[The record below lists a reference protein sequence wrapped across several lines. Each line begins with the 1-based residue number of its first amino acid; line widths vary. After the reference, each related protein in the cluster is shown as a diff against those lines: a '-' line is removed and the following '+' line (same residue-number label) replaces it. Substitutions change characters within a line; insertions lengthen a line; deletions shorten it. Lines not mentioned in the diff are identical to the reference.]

1 MAVGKMTGPKKAA
14 ILLVAMGEEAA
25 ADIIKNL
32 EDSEIQ
38 QVGYYMARFT
48 DVSPEELDMVLEEFY
63 NKSAAAPGGGFM
75 INASADYVKN
85 TLTKAL
91 GGDRAKSLVD
101 NLSANVE
108 ESALESLKWLDPKAI
123 ANFITHEHPQTIAL
137 ILAHLEDPEQTATVL
152 KELPEN
158 LQADVVYRMAILEA
172 IQPGVVAEI
181 DEVLSREMQAA
192 GAMGTAKVGGIEAVS
207 EMLNSLDKSTETRI
221 LATIEESNPD
231 LAEQI
236 RELMF
241 TFEDMVLIDTRGMQL
256 ILKEVQGQDL
266 ALALKTASEPIK
278 ELIFSSMSTRAADML
293 REDLEVLGP
302 VKVADVEKAQQNLV
316 KVARKLE
323 EEGKI
328 VIGGRGG
335 GEVV

>member
-1 MAVGKMTGPKKAA
+1 MAVGKLTGPKKAA
-14 ILLVAMGEEAA
+14 ILLLALGEEGA

-48 DVSPEELDMVLEEFY
+48 DIAPEELDVGLEEYY
-63 NKSAAAPGGGFM
+63 NKSSQEGGGFV
-75 INASADYVKN
+75 INASGDFVKN
-85 TLTKAL
+85 ALARAL
-91 GGDRAKSLVD
+91 GGDRAKELVD

-137 ILAHLEDPEQTATVL
+137 ILAHLEDPEQTALVL

-158 LQADVVYRMAILEA
+158 LQADVVYRMSILES
-172 IQPGVVAEI
+172 IQPGVVSEI
-181 DEVLSREMQAA
+181 DEVLSREMQAS
-192 GAMGTAKVGGIEAVS
+192 GAMGTAKVGGIESVA
-207 EMLNSLDKSTETRI
+207 ETLNSLDKSTETRI

-241 TFEDMVLIDTRGMQL
+241 TFEDMVLIDSRGMQT
-256 ILKEVQGQDL
+256 ILKEVSQQDL
-266 ALALKTASEPIK
+266 SMALKTASEPIK
-278 ELIFSSMSTRAADML
+278 ELIFSSMSQRAAEML

-302 VKVADVEKAQQNLV
+302 VKVSDVDKSQQNLV
-316 KVARKLE
+316 KIARRLE
-323 EEGKI
+323 EEGKV

-335 GEVV
+335 GDVV

>member
-14 ILLVAMGEEAA
+14 ILLVALGEEAA

-38 QVGYYMARFT
+38 QVGYHMARFT
-48 DVSPEELDMVLEEFY
+48 DVSPEDLDLVLEEFY
-63 NKSAAAPGGGFM
+63 NKSTAGAGGFI

-172 IQPGVVAEI
+172 IQPGVVSEI

-192 GAMGTAKVGGIEAVS
+192 GAMGTAKVGGIESVS

-241 TFEDMVLIDTRGMQL
+241 TFEDLVLIDARGMQL
-256 ILKEVQGQDL
+256 ILKEVQGADL
-266 ALALKTASEPIK
+266 TLAMKTASDPIK

-302 VKVADVEKAQQNLV
+302 VKVSDVEKAQQNLV
-316 KVARKLE
+316 KIARKLE

-335 GEVV
+335 GDVV

>member
-14 ILLVAMGEEAA
+14 ILLVALGEEAA

-48 DVSPEELDMVLEEFY
+48 DVSPEELDLVLEEFY
-63 NKSAAAPGGGFM
+63 NKSTAGTEGFI

-241 TFEDMVLIDTRGMQL
+241 TFEDMVLIDARGMQL

-266 ALALKTASEPIK
+266 TLAMKTASEPIK
-278 ELIFSSMSTRAADML
+278 ELIFSSMSQRAAEML

>member
-1 MAVGKMTGPKKAA
+1 MGVGKLTGPKKAA
-14 ILLVAMGEEAA
+14 ILLLALGEEGA

-48 DVSPEELDMVLEEFY
+48 DVSPEELDVVLEEFY
-63 NKSAAAPGGGFM
+63 SKSSNESGGFL
-75 INASADYVKN
+75 INASGDFVKN
-85 TLTKAL
+85 ALSKAL
-91 GGDRAKSLVD
+91 GGDRAKELVD

-123 ANFITHEHPQTIAL
+123 ANFITHEHPQTISL
-137 ILAHLEDPEQTATVL
+137 ILAHLDDPEQTATVL

-158 LQADVVYRMAILEA
+158 LQADVVYRMSILESV
-172 IQPGVVAEI
+172 QPGVVSEI
-181 DEVLSREMQAA
+181 DEVLSREMQAS
-192 GAMGTAKVGGIEAVS
+192 GAMGTSKVGGIESVA

-241 TFEDMVLIDTRGMQL
+241 TFEDMVLIDSRGMQN
-256 ILKEVQGQDL
+256 ILKEVPQPEL
-266 ALALKTASEPIK
+266 VMSLKTASEPIK
-278 ELIFSSMSTRAADML
+278 ELVFASMSQRASDML

-302 VKVADVEKAQQNLV
+302 VKVSDVEKAQQNMV
-316 KVARKLE
+316 KIARRME

-335 GEVV
+335 GDVV

>member
-1 MAVGKMTGPKKAA
+1 MGIGKLTGPKKAA
-14 ILLVAMGEEAA
+14 ILLMALGEEGA
-25 ADIIKNL
+25 ADVIKNL
-32 EDSEIQ
+32 DDSEIQ
-38 QVGYYMARFT
+38 NVGYFMSRFT
-48 DVSPEELDMVLEEFY
+48 DISPEELDLVLEEFY
-63 NKSAAAPGGGFM
+63 NKSVAGVQGFTL
-75 INASADYVKN
+75 NASADFVKN

-101 NLSANVE
+101 NLSASVE
-108 ESALESLKWLDPKAI
+108 ESGLQALKWLDAKAI
-123 ANFITHEHPQTIAL
+123 ANVIYHEHPQTIGL
-137 ILAHLEDPEQTATVL
+137 ILAHLEDPDQTAAVL
-152 KELPEN
+152 KELPDN

-181 DEVLSREMQAA
+181 DEVLTREMQNA
-192 GAMGTAKVGGIEAVS
+192 GAVGASKMGGIEAVA

-241 TFEDMVLIDTRGMQL
+241 TFEDLVLIDTRGMQL
-256 ILKEVQGQDL
+256 ILKDHQGQEL
-266 ALALKTASEPIK
+266 ALAMKTASEPIK
-278 ELIFSSMSTRAADML
+278 ELIFSSMSQRAADML

-302 VKVADVEKAQQNLV
+302 VKVSDVEKSQQTMV
-316 KVARKLE
+316 KIARKLE

-328 VIGGRGG
+328 IIGGRGG
-335 GEVV
+335 GDVV

>member
-1 MAVGKMTGPKKAA
+1 MGVGKLTGPKKAA
-14 ILLVAMGEEAA
+14 ILLLALGEEGA

-48 DVSPEELDMVLEEFY
+48 DVSPEELDVVLEEFY
-63 NKSAAAPGGGFM
+63 NKNAGDDSGFL
-75 INASADYVKN
+75 INASGDFVKN
-85 TLTKAL
+85 ALSKAL
-91 GGDRAKSLVD
+91 GGDRAKELVD

-123 ANFITHEHPQTIAL
+123 ANFITHEHPQTISL

-158 LQADVVYRMAILEA
+158 LQADVVYRMSILESV
-172 IQPGVVAEI
+172 QPGVVNEI
-181 DEVLSREMQAA
+181 DEVLSREMQAS
-192 GAMGTAKVGGIEAVS
+192 GAMGTSKVGGIESVA

-241 TFEDMVLIDTRGMQL
+241 TFEDMVLIDSRGMQN
-256 ILKEVQGQDL
+256 ILKEVPQPELG
-266 ALALKTASEPIK
+266 LALKTASEPIK
-278 ELIFSSMSTRAADML
+278 ELIFSSMSQRAADML
-293 REDLEVLGP
+293 REDLDVMGP
-302 VKVADVEKAQQNLV
+302 VKVSDVEKAQQNLV
-316 KVARKLE
+316 KIARRME

-328 VIGGRGG
+328 IIGGRGG
-335 GEVV
+335 GDVV

>member
-1 MAVGKMTGPKKAA
+1 MTGPKKAA
-14 ILLVAMGEEAA
+14 ILLLALGEEGA

-48 DVSPEELDMVLEEFY
+48 DVSPEELDVVLEEYY
-63 NKSAAAPGGGFM
+63 NKSISDSGGFM
-75 INASADYVKN
+75 INASGDFVKN
-85 TLTKAL
+85 TLSKAL
-91 GGDRAKSLVD
+91 GGERAKELVD

-108 ESALESLKWLDPKAI
+108 ESALESLKWLEPKAI

-158 LQADVVYRMAILEA
+158 LQADVVYRMSILES
-172 IQPGVVAEI
+172 IQPGVVNEI
-181 DEVLSREMQAA
+181 DEVLSREMQAS
-192 GAMGTAKVGGIEAVS
+192 GAMGTSKVGGIESVA

-241 TFEDMVLIDTRGMQL
+241 TFEDMVLIDSRGMQN
-256 ILKEVQGQDL
+256 IIKEVAQPEL
-266 ALALKTASEPIK
+266 VLALKTASEPIK
-278 ELIFSSMSTRAADML
+278 ELIFASMSQRAADML
-293 REDLEVLGP
+293 REDLEVMGP
-302 VKVADVEKAQQNLV
+302 VKVSDVEKAQQNMV
-316 KVARKLE
+316 KIARRME

-335 GEVV
+335 GDVV

>member
-1 MAVGKMTGPKKAA
+1 MGVGKMTGPKKAA
-14 ILLVAMGEEAA
+14 ILLLALGEEGA

-48 DVSPEELDMVLEEFY
+48 DVSPEELDVVLEEYY
-63 NKSAAAPGGGFM
+63 NKSISDSGGFM
-75 INASADYVKN
+75 INASGDFVKN
-85 TLTKAL
+85 TLSKAL
-91 GGDRAKSLVD
+91 GGERAKELVD

-108 ESALESLKWLDPKAI
+108 ESALESLKWLEPKAI

-158 LQADVVYRMAILEA
+158 LQADVVYRMSILES
-172 IQPGVVAEI
+172 IQPGVVNEI
-181 DEVLSREMQAA
+181 DEVLSREMQAS
-192 GAMGTAKVGGIEAVS
+192 GAMGTSKVGGIESVA

-241 TFEDMVLIDTRGMQL
+241 TFEDMVLIDSRGMQN
-256 ILKEVQGQDL
+256 IIKEVAQPEL
-266 ALALKTASEPIK
+266 VLALKTASEPIK
-278 ELIFSSMSTRAADML
+278 ELIFASMSQRAADML
-293 REDLEVLGP
+293 REDLEVMGP
-302 VKVADVEKAQQNLV
+302 VKVSDVERAQQMMI
-316 KVARKLE
+316 KIARQLE

-335 GEVV
+335 SEVV

>member
-1 MAVGKMTGPKKAA
+1 MGVGKMTGPKKAA
-14 ILLVAMGEEAA
+14 ILLLALGEEGA

-48 DVSPEELDMVLEEFY
+48 DVSPEELDVVLEEYY
-63 NKSAAAPGGGFM
+63 NKSISDSGGFM
-75 INASADYVKN
+75 INASGDFVKN
-85 TLTKAL
+85 TLSKAL
-91 GGDRAKSLVD
+91 GGERAKELVD

-108 ESALESLKWLDPKAI
+108 ESALESLKWLEPKAI

-158 LQADVVYRMAILEA
+158 LQADVVYRMSILES
-172 IQPGVVAEI
+172 IQPGVVNEI
-181 DEVLSREMQAA
+181 DEVLSREMQAS
-192 GAMGTAKVGGIEAVS
+192 GAMGTSKVGGIESVA

-241 TFEDMVLIDTRGMQL
+241 TFEDMVLIDSRGMQN
-256 ILKEVQGQDL
+256 IIKEVAQPEL
-266 ALALKTASEPIK
+266 VLALKTASEPIK
-278 ELIFSSMSTRAADML
+278 ELIFASMSQRAADML
-293 REDLEVLGP
+293 REDLEVMGP
-302 VKVADVEKAQQNLV
+302 VKVSDVEKSQQNMV
-316 KVARKLE
+316 KIARRME

-335 GEVV
+335 GDVV

>member
-1 MAVGKMTGPKKAA
+1 MGVGKLTGPKKAA
-14 ILLVAMGEEAA
+14 ILLLAMGEEGASEVV
-25 ADIIKNL
+25 KNL

-48 DVSPEELDMVLEEFY
+48 DVAPEELDVVLEEFY
-63 NKSAAAPGGGFM
+63 NKSGTAGDGFL
-75 INASADYVKN
+75 INASGDFVRN
-85 TLTKAL
+85 TISKAL
-91 GGDRAKSLVD
+91 GGDRAKELVD
-101 NLSANVE
+101 NLSATVE

-158 LQADVVYRMAILEA
+158 LQADVVYRMAILES
-172 IQPGVVAEI
+172 IQPGVVSEI
-181 DEVLSREMQAA
+181 DEVLSREMQAS
-192 GAMGTAKVGGIEAVS
+192 GAMGTSKVGGIEAVA

-241 TFEDMVLIDTRGMQL
+241 TFEDMVLIDSKSMQVVV
-256 ILKEVQGQDL
+256 KEMPRDELV
-266 ALALKTASEPIK
+266 LALKTASEPIK
-278 ELIFSSMSTRAADML
+278 ELIFSAQSTRAAEML
-293 REDLEVLGP
+293 REDLEVLP
-302 VKVADVEKAQQNLV
+302 PTKVSDVERAQQAMV
-316 KVARKLE
+316 KIARQLE

>member
-1 MAVGKMTGPKKAA
+1 MGVGKLTGPKKAA
-14 ILLVAMGEEAA
+14 ILLLALGEEGA

-48 DVSPEELDMVLEEFY
+48 DVSPEELDVVLEEFY
-63 NKSAAAPGGGFM
+63 SKSSNESGGFL
-75 INASADYVKN
+75 INASGDFVKN
-85 TLTKAL
+85 ALSKAL
-91 GGDRAKSLVD
+91 GGDRAKELVD

-123 ANFITHEHPQTIAL
+123 ANFITHEHPQTISL
-137 ILAHLEDPEQTATVL
+137 ILAHLDDPEQTATVL

-158 LQADVVYRMAILEA
+158 LQADVVYRMSILESV
-172 IQPGVVAEI
+172 QPGVVSEI
-181 DEVLSREMQAA
+181 DEVLSREMQAS
-192 GAMGTAKVGGIEAVS
+192 GAMGTSKVGGIESVA

-241 TFEDMVLIDTRGMQL
+241 TFEDMVLIDSRGMQN
-256 ILKEVQGQDL
+256 ILKEVPQTEL
-266 ALALKTASEPIK
+266 VMSLKTASEPIK
-278 ELIFSSMSTRAADML
+278 ELVFASMSQRASDML

-302 VKVADVEKAQQNLV
+302 VKVSDVEKAQQNMV
-316 KVARKLE
+316 KIARRME

-335 GEVV
+335 GDVV

>member
-1 MAVGKMTGPKKAA
+1 MSVGKLTGPKKAA
-14 ILLVAMGEEAA
+14 ILLLALGEEGAA
-25 ADIIKNL
+25 EIVKNL

-48 DVSPEELDMVLEEFY
+48 DVSPEELDVVLEEFY
-63 NKSAAAPGGGFM
+63 QKNSGEGSGFI
-75 INASADYVKN
+75 INASGDFVKN
-85 TLTKAL
+85 TLSKAL
-91 GGDRAKSLVD
+91 GSDRAKDLVD

-137 ILAHLEDPEQTATVL
+137 ILAHLEDPEQTAVVL

-158 LQADVVYRMAILEA
+158 LQADVVYRMAILES
-172 IQPGVVAEI
+172 IQPGVVSEI

-192 GAMGTAKVGGIEAVS
+192 GAMGTSKVGGIEAVA

-241 TFEDMVLIDTRGMQL
+241 TFEDMVLIDSRGMQL
-256 ILKEVQGQDL
+256 ILKEIPQDEL
-266 ALALKTASEPIK
+266 IMALKTASDSIK
-278 ELIFSSMSTRAADML
+278 ELIFSSMSQRASEML

-302 VKVADVEKAQQNLV
+302 VKISDVERSQQNMV
-316 KVARKLE
+316 KISRRME
-323 EEGKI
+323 EEGKV

-335 GEVV
+335 EVI

>member
-1 MAVGKMTGPKKAA
+1 MGVGKLTGPKKAA
-14 ILLVAMGEEAA
+14 ILLLAMGEEGA
-25 ADIIKNL
+25 ADVIKNL

-48 DVSPEELDMVLEEFY
+48 DVSPEELDVVLEEFY
-63 NKSAAAPGGGFM
+63 NKSASDGDGFI
-75 INASADYVKN
+75 INASGDFVKN
-85 TLTKAL
+85 TIAKAL
-91 GGDRAKSLVD
+91 GGDRAKDLVD

-158 LQADVVYRMAILEA
+158 LQADVVYRMAILES
-172 IQPGVVAEI
+172 IQPGVVSEI

-192 GAMGTAKVGGIEAVS
+192 GAMGTSKVGGIEAVA

-241 TFEDMVLIDTRGMQL
+241 TFEDMVLIDSRGMQT
-256 ILKEVQGQDL
+256 ILKEIPQQDL
-266 ALALKTASEPIK
+266 TMSMKTASEGIK
-278 ELIFSSMSTRAADML
+278 ELIFSSMSQRAAEML

-302 VKVADVEKAQQNLV
+302 VKVADVEKAQQNMV
-316 KVARKLE
+316 KIARRLE
-323 EEGKI
+323 EEGKV

-335 GEVV
+335 GDVV

>member
-1 MAVGKMTGPKKAA
+1 MGVGKLTGPKKAA
-14 ILLVAMGEEAA
+14 ILLLALGEEGA

-48 DVSPEELDMVLEEFY
+48 DVTPEELDMVLEEFY
-63 NKSAAAPGGGFM
+63 TKNSDDGGGFM
-75 INASADYVKN
+75 INASGDFVKN
-85 TLTKAL
+85 TLSKAL
-91 GGDRAKSLVD
+91 GSERAKELVD
-101 NLSANVE
+101 NLSDKTE
-108 ESALESLKWLDPKAI
+108 ETALESLKWLDPKAI
-123 ANFITHEHPQTIAL
+123 ANFITHEHPQTISL

-158 LQADVVYRMAILEA
+158 LQADVVYRMSILES
-172 IQPGVVAEI
+172 IQPGVVNEI
-181 DEVLSREMQAA
+181 DEVLSREMQAS
-192 GAMGTAKVGGIEAVS
+192 GAMGTSKVGGIESVA

-241 TFEDMVLIDTRGMQL
+241 TFEDMVLIDSRGMQN
-256 ILKEVQGQDL
+256 ILKEVPQPEL
-266 ALALKTASEPIK
+266 VMALKTASEPIK
-278 ELIFSSMSTRAADML
+278 ELIFASMSQRASEML

-302 VKVADVEKAQQNLV
+302 VKVSDVEKTQQNMV
-316 KVARKLE
+316 KIARRME

-335 GEVV
+335 GDVV

>member
-1 MAVGKMTGPKKAA
+1 MTGPKKAA
-14 ILLVAMGEEAA
+14 ILLLALGEEGAA
-25 ADIIKNL
+25 EVVKNL
-32 EDSEIQ
+32 EDSEIS

-48 DVSPEELDMVLEEFY
+48 DVSPEELDMVLEEYY
-63 NKSAAAPGGGFM
+63 NSQAGEGSGFL
-75 INASADYVKN
+75 INASGDFVKN
-85 TLTKAL
+85 TLAKAL
-91 GGDRAKSLVD
+91 GGDRAKDLVD

-158 LQADVVYRMAILEA
+158 LQADVVYRMAILEG
-172 IQPGVVAEI
+172 IQPGVVSEI

-192 GAMGTAKVGGIEAVS
+192 GAVGTAKVGGIEAVA
-207 EMLNSLDKSTETRI
+207 EMLNSLDKSTETRV

-241 TFEDMVLIDTRGMQL
+241 TFEDMVLIDSRGMQL
-256 ILKEVQGQDL
+256 ILKEVEQQDL
-266 ALALKTASEPIK
+266 TLAMKTASDSIK
-278 ELIFSSMSTRAADML
+278 ELIFSSMSQRAADML

-302 VKVADVEKAQQNLV
+302 VKVADVERAQQNLV
-316 KVARKLE
+316 KVSRRLE

-328 VIGGRGG
+328 IIGGRGG
-335 GEVV
+335 GDVI

>member
-1 MAVGKMTGPKKAA
+1 MSVGTLTGPKKAA
-14 ILLVAMGEEAA
+14 ILLLALGEEGAA
-25 ADIIKNL
+25 EIVKNL

-48 DVSPEELDMVLEEFY
+48 DVSPEELDVVLEEFY
-63 NKSAAAPGGGFM
+63 QKNSGEGSGFI
-75 INASADYVKN
+75 INASGDFVKN
-85 TLTKAL
+85 TLSKAL
-91 GGDRAKSLVD
+91 GSDRAKDLVD

-137 ILAHLEDPEQTATVL
+137 ILAHLEDPEQTAVVL

-158 LQADVVYRMAILEA
+158 LQADVVYRMAILES
-172 IQPGVVAEI
+172 IQPGVVSEI

-192 GAMGTAKVGGIEAVS
+192 GAMGTSKVGGIEAVA

-241 TFEDMVLIDTRGMQL
+241 TFEDMVLIDSRGMQL
-256 ILKEVQGQDL
+256 ILKEIPQDEL
-266 ALALKTASEPIK
+266 IMALKTASDSIK
-278 ELIFSSMSTRAADML
+278 ELIFSSMSQRASEML

-302 VKVADVEKAQQNLV
+302 VKISDVERSQQNMV
-316 KVARKLE
+316 KISRRME
-323 EEGKI
+323 EEGKV

-335 GEVV
+335 EVI

>member
-1 MAVGKMTGPKKAA
+1 MTGPKKAA
-14 ILLVAMGEEAA
+14 ILLLALGEEGAA
-25 ADIIKNL
+25 EVVKNL
-32 EDSEIQ
+32 EDSEIS

-48 DVSPEELDMVLEEFY
+48 DVSPEELDMVLEEYY
-63 NKSAAAPGGGFM
+63 NAQAGEGSGFL
-75 INASADYVKN
+75 INASGDFVKN
-85 TLTKAL
+85 TLAKAL
-91 GGDRAKSLVD
+91 GGDRAKDLVD

-158 LQADVVYRMAILEA
+158 LQADVVYRMAILEG
-172 IQPGVVAEI
+172 IQPGVVSEI

-192 GAMGTAKVGGIEAVS
+192 GAVGTAKVGGIEAVA
-207 EMLNSLDKSTETRI
+207 EMLNSLDKSTETRV

-241 TFEDMVLIDTRGMQL
+241 TFEDMVLIDSRGMQL
-256 ILKEVQGQDL
+256 ILKEVDQQDL
-266 ALALKTASEPIK
+266 TLAMKTASDSIK
-278 ELIFSSMSTRAADML
+278 ELIFSSMSQRAADML

-302 VKVADVEKAQQNLV
+302 VKVADVERAQQNLV
-316 KVARKLE
+316 KVSRRLE

-328 VIGGRGG
+328 IIGGRGG
-335 GEVV
+335 GDVI

>member
-1 MAVGKMTGPKKAA
+1 MAVGKLTGPKKAA
-14 ILLVAMGEEAA
+14 ILLLALGEEGA

-48 DVSPEELDMVLEEFY
+48 DVSPEELDVVLEEFY
-63 NKSAAAPGGGFM
+63 NKSSQEGGGFV
-75 INASADYVKN
+75 INASGDFVKN
-85 TLTKAL
+85 ALARAL
-91 GGDRAKSLVD
+91 GGDRAKELVD

-137 ILAHLEDPEQTATVL
+137 ILAHLEDPEQTALVL

-158 LQADVVYRMAILEA
+158 LQADVVYRMSILES
-172 IQPGVVAEI
+172 IQPGVVSEI
-181 DEVLSREMQAA
+181 DEVLSREMQAS
-192 GAMGTAKVGGIEAVS
+192 GAMGTSKVGGIESVA
-207 EMLNSLDKSTETRI
+207 ETLNSLDKSTETRI

-241 TFEDMVLIDTRGMQL
+241 TFEDMVLIDSRGMQT
-256 ILKEVQGQDL
+256 ILKEVSQQDL
-266 ALALKTASEPIK
+266 SMALKTASEPIK
-278 ELIFSSMSTRAADML
+278 ELIFSSMSQRAAEML

-302 VKVADVEKAQQNLV
+302 VKVSDVDKSQQNLV
-316 KVARKLE
+316 KIARRLE
-323 EEGKI
+323 EEGKVI
-328 VIGGRGG
+328 IGGRGG
-335 GEVV
+335 GDVV

>member
-1 MAVGKMTGPKKAA
+1 MGVGKMTGPKKAA
-14 ILLVAMGEEAA
+14 ILLVAIGEEAA
-25 ADIIKNL
+25 ADVIKNL

-63 NKSAAAPGGGFM
+63 NKSSEGGGTFQVT
-75 INASADYVKN
+75 ASPDYVKN

-91 GGDRAKSLVD
+91 GGDRAKDLVD

-108 ESALESLKWLDPKAI
+108 GSALESLKWLDPKAI
-123 ANFITHEHPQTIAL
+123 ANFIIHEHPQTIAL

-152 KELPEN
+152 KALPEN
-158 LQADVVYRMAILEA
+158 LQADVVYRMAVLES

-181 DEVLSREMQAA
+181 DGVLQREMQAQ
-192 GAMGTAKVGGIEAVS
+192 GSVGTRQVGGNGAVA
-207 EMLNSLDKSTETRI
+207 EMLNSPDKSTETRV

-241 TFEDMVLIDTRGMQL
+241 TFEDMSLIDQRGMQL
-256 ILKEVQGQDL
+256 IIKEVPQQDL
-266 ALALKTASEPIK
+266 VMALKTASEPIK
-278 ELIFSSMSTRAADML
+278 ELIFGSMSQRAAEML

-328 VIGGRGG
+328 IIGGRGG
-335 GEVV
+335 GDVV

>member
-1 MAVGKMTGPKKAA
+1 MAAGKLTGPKKAA
-14 ILLVAMGEEAA
+14 ILLVALGEEAA
-25 ADIIKNL
+25 GDIIKNL

-38 QVGYYMARFT
+38 QVGYHMARFT
-48 DVSPEELDMVLEEFY
+48 EVSPEELDLVLEEFY
-63 NKSAAAPGGGFM
+63 TKSTAGTQGFI

-108 ESALESLKWLDPKAI
+108 ESALESLKWLDPRAI

-172 IQPGVVAEI
+172 IQPGVVNEI
-181 DEVLSREMQAA
+181 DEVLSREMQAS

-207 EMLNSLDKSTETRI
+207 ETLNSLDKSTETRI

-241 TFEDMVLIDTRGMQL
+241 TFEDLVLIDARGMQL

-266 ALALKTASEPIK
+266 TLAMKTASDPIK

-302 VKVADVEKAQQNLV
+302 AKISDVEKAQQNLV
-316 KVARKLE
+316 KIARKLE

-335 GEVV
+335 GDVV

>member
-1 MAVGKMTGPKKAA
+1 
-14 ILLVAMGEEAA
+14 
-25 ADIIKNL
+25 
-32 EDSEIQ
+32 
-38 QVGYYMARFT
+38 
-48 DVSPEELDMVLEEFY
+48 
-63 NKSAAAPGGGFM
+63 
-75 INASADYVKN
+75 
-85 TLTKAL
+85 
-91 GGDRAKSLVD
+91 LVD

-158 LQADVVYRMAILEA
+158 LQADVVYRMATLES
-172 IQPGVVAEI
+172 IQPGVVSEI
-181 DEVLSREMQAA
+181 DEVLSREMQQA
-192 GAMGTAKVGGIEAVS
+192 GAMGTSKVGGIEAVA

-241 TFEDMVLIDTRGMQL
+241 TFEDLVLVDSRGMQL
-256 ILKEVQGQDL
+256 ILKEIPQEEL
-266 ALALKTASEPIK
+266 ALGLKTASDPIK
-278 ELIFSSMSTRAADML
+278 ELIFSSMSQRAAEML

-302 VKVADVEKAQQNLV
+302 VKVSDVERAQQNMV
-316 KVARKLE
+316 KAARKLE
-323 EEGKI
+323 EEGKV

-335 GEVV
+335 DVI

>member
-1 MAVGKMTGPKKAA
+1 
-14 ILLVAMGEEAA
+14 
-25 ADIIKNL
+25 
-32 EDSEIQ
+32 
-38 QVGYYMARFT
+38 
-48 DVSPEELDMVLEEFY
+48 MVLEEFY
-63 NKSAAAPGGGFM
+63 NKSASGTEGYVL
-75 INASADYVKN
+75 NASPDYVRN
-85 TLTKAL
+85 TLAKAL

-158 LQADVVYRMAILEA
+158 LQADVVYRMAILES

-192 GAMGTAKVGGIEAVS
+192 GAMGTSKVGGIESVS

-241 TFEDMVLIDTRGMQL
+241 TFEDMALIDQRGMQQ
-256 ILKEVQGQDL
+256 IIKEVPQQDL
-266 ALALKTASEPIK
+266 VMAMKTASEPIK
-278 ELIFSSMSTRAADML
+278 ELIFGSMSTRAADML

-316 KVARKLE
+316 KAARKLE

-328 VIGGRGG
+328 IIGGRGG

>member
-1 MAVGKMTGPKKAA
+1 MTGPKKAA
-14 ILLVAMGEEAA
+14 ILLLALGEEGA

-48 DVSPEELDMVLEEFY
+48 DVSPEELDVVLEEYY
-63 NKSAAAPGGGFM
+63 NKSISDSGGFM
-75 INASADYVKN
+75 INASGDFVKN
-85 TLTKAL
+85 TLSKAL
-91 GGDRAKSLVD
+91 GGERAKELVD

-108 ESALESLKWLDPKAI
+108 ESALESLKWLEPKAI

-158 LQADVVYRMAILEA
+158 LQADVVYRMSILES
-172 IQPGVVAEI
+172 IQPGVVNEI
-181 DEVLSREMQAA
+181 DEVLSREMQAS
-192 GAMGTAKVGGIEAVS
+192 GAMGTSKVGGIESVA

-241 TFEDMVLIDTRGMQL
+241 TFEDMVLIDSRGMQN
-256 ILKEVQGQDL
+256 IIKEVAQPEL
-266 ALALKTASEPIK
+266 VLALKTASEPIK
-278 ELIFSSMSTRAADML
+278 ELIFASMSQRAADML
-293 REDLEVLGP
+293 REDLEVMGP
-302 VKVADVEKAQQNLV
+302 VKVSDVEKSQQNMV
-316 KVARKLE
+316 KIARRME

-335 GEVV
+335 GDVV

>member
-14 ILLVAMGEEAA
+14 ILLVALGEEAA

-48 DVSPEELDMVLEEFY
+48 DVSPEELDLVLEEFY
-63 NKSAAAPGGGFM
+63 TKSTAGAGGFI

-172 IQPGVVAEI
+172 IQPGVVSEI

-192 GAMGTAKVGGIEAVS
+192 GAMGTAKVGGIESVS
-207 EMLNSLDKSTETRI
+207 ETLNSLDKSTETRI

-256 ILKEVQGQDL
+256 ILKEVQGSDL
-266 ALALKTASEPIK
+266 PLSMKTASDPIK
-278 ELIFSSMSTRAADML
+278 ELIFSSMSQRAADML

-302 VKVADVEKAQQNLV
+302 VKVSDVEKAQQNLV
-316 KVARKLE
+316 KIARKLE

>member
-1 MAVGKMTGPKKAA
+1 MAVGKLTGPKKAA
-14 ILLVAMGEEAA
+14 ILLLSLGEEGA
-25 ADIIKNL
+25 ADVIKNL

-48 DVSPEELDMVLEEFY
+48 DVSPEEVDMVLEEFFSK
-63 NKSAAAPGGGFM
+63 NFKDGGGFT
-75 INASADYVKN
+75 INASGDFVKN
-85 TLTKAL
+85 ALTKAL
-91 GGDRAKSLVD
+91 GGDRAKELVD

-158 LQADVVYRMAILEA
+158 LQADVVYRMATLES
-172 IQPGVVAEI
+172 IQPGVVSEI

-192 GAMGTAKVGGIEAVS
+192 GAMGTSKVGGIESVA
-207 EMLNSLDKSTETRI
+207 EMLNSVDKSTETRI

-241 TFEDMVLIDTRGMQL
+241 TFEDMVLIDSRSMQL
-256 ILKEVQGQDL
+256 VLKEMPQQEL
-266 ALALKTASEPIK
+266 ALALKTASDAIK
-278 ELIFSSMSTRAADML
+278 ELIFSSMSQRASEML
-293 REDLEVLGP
+293 REDLEVMGP
-302 VKVADVEKAQQNLV
+302 VRVSEVEKAQQTMV
-316 KVARKLE
+316 KISRKLE

-335 GEVV
+335 DVI

>member
-1 MAVGKMTGPKKAA
+1 MAAGKLTGPKKAA
-14 ILLVAMGEEAA
+14 ILLVALGEEAA
-25 ADIIKNL
+25 GDIIKNL

-38 QVGYYMARFT
+38 QVGYHMARFT
-48 DVSPEELDMVLEEFY
+48 EVSPEELDLVLEEFY
-63 NKSAAAPGGGFM
+63 NKSTAGTQGFI

-108 ESALESLKWLDPKAI
+108 ESALESLKWLDPRAI

-172 IQPGVVAEI
+172 IQPGVVNEI
-181 DEVLSREMQAA
+181 DEVLSREMQAS

-207 EMLNSLDKSTETRI
+207 ETLNSLDKSTETRI

-241 TFEDMVLIDTRGMQL
+241 TFEDLVLIDARGMQL
-256 ILKEVQGQDL
+256 VLKEVQGADL
-266 ALALKTASEPIK
+266 TLAMKTASDPIK
-278 ELIFSSMSTRAADML
+278 ELIFSSMSQRAADML

-302 VKVADVEKAQQNLV
+302 AKISDVEKAQQNLV
-316 KVARKLE
+316 KIARKLE
-323 EEGKI
+323 DEGKI
-328 VIGGRGG
+328 IIGGRAG